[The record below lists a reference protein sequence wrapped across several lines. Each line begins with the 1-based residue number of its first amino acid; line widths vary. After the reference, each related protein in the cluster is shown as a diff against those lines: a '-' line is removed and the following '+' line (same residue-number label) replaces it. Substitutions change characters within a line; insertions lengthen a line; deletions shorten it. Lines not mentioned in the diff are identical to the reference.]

1 MAILVRYT
9 TDGMTTEQ
17 YENVGRKLHEV
28 GNWPPPG
35 MLGHVGFSQDGNIH
49 VSEVWES
56 REQQEQFAQ
65 TLIPLVQEEGIR
77 FHGQPE
83 IIEVVGYDFPA
94 KASSQET

>member
-1 MAILVRYT
+1 MAILVRYAL
-9 TDGMTTEQ
+9 DGMTTEQ
-17 YENVGRKLHEV
+17 YENVGRKLDEGGH
-28 GNWPPPG
+28 WPPPG
-35 MLGHVGFSQDGNIH
+35 LLGHVGFGEEGNVQ

-65 TLIPLVQEEGIR
+65 SLMPLVQEAGVP
-77 FHGQPE
+77 FTSGPE